1 MTSFE
6 YFLPEV
12 LREVHDEWEYE
23 SLDGVYPRWFRNMG
37 DREAELLGLAIFISD
52 QTVTPVYVELQLSP
66 TLDRVAWIDLR
77 LGEHT
82 ETGCRREPYRGAK
95 VNGSMLHIAERFDS
109 IDWFYHVS
117 YGDESRSHRMPTQD
131 GQCGYVSWPSLNAQ
145 RARDGRAARS
155 NSASALLRVRPRRL
169 LGHWDLADVS
179 RGRALCVQPGLRVV
193 TPLAYSNDSC
203 PVW

>member
-1 MTSFE
+1 MLKLFIGCQGRHVTHISLPEQRVCEGLGPLLRGHEIGDSLGELPTWRDLMTSFE

-12 LREVHDEWEYE
+12 LREVHDEWKYE
-23 SLDGVYPRWFRNMG
+23 SLEGVYPRWFRKTD
-37 DREAELLGLAIFISD
+37 DREAALLGLAIFISD

-95 VNGSMLHIAERFDS
+95 VNGSMLHVAERFDS

-117 YGDESRSHRMPTQD
+117 YGERESQ
-131 GQCGYVSWPSLNAQ
+131 
-145 RARDGRAARS
+145 
-155 NSASALLRVRPRRL
+155 
-169 LGHWDLADVS
+169 
-179 RGRALCVQPGLRVV
+179 
-193 TPLAYSNDSC
+193 
-203 PVW
+203 